1 MTRILITGMS
11 GTGKSSVVLRL
22 RELGYRAV
30 DMDDGWPALVELV
43 TDAAGEPDW
52 IWREDVI
59 EEALSSD
66 PDVVFIAGAATN
78 QPTFYP
84 RFDHIVLLT
93 APADVMA
100 DVMAERLRTRTTNP
114 YGKRP
119 EELALALHYKQTVE
133 PAMRRSATI
142 EIDTTAPLEDVVA
155 RIVSLLPARDD

>member
-43 TDAAGEPDW
+43 TDADGQPDW
-52 IWREDVI
+52 IWREDVV

-66 PDVVFIAGAATN
+66 HDVVFIAGAATN
-78 QPTFYP
+78 QPRFYP
-84 RFDHIVLLT
+84 RFDHIVLLS
-93 APADVMA
+93 APADVTM
-100 DVMAERLRTRTTNP
+100 ERLRTRTTNP

-119 EELALALHYKQTVE
+119 EELALALHYKRTVE

-142 EIDTTAPLEDVVA
+142 EIDTTAPLDDVVA
-155 RIVSLLPARDD
+155 RIVSLLPARDY